1 MKLNCVFFGSFI
13 SLQNNLEFSREL
25 NSFFARACAK
35 ILSFG
40 SFQFEMMLLSKTP
53 LHSVWNS
60 LKMSHFTTLIT
71 FYFQSK
77 SIWRIHNM
85 SRFFFVTETILV
97 IFKPSSLQL
106 SSTFQRM
113 SECESIKVWKLE
125 HQQQKHFCVWE
136 NSTSVTVQ
144 LIPLVISLGTIDTVV
159 AFLLL
164 GKFNSTF
171 TSLQKVLHTRKRS

>member
-1 MKLNCVFFGSFI
+1 MRKDPIFRFFSI
-13 SLQNNLEFSREL
+13 WDDAALQNTIAQCLKITKNVSFYNTNYILFSKQKYL
-25 NSFFARACAK
+25 KNS
-35 ILSFG
+35 
-40 SFQFEMMLLSKTP
+40 QYEQ
-53 LHSVWNS
+53 N
-60 LKMSHFTTLIT
+60 
-71 FYFQSK
+71 
-77 SIWRIHNM
+77 
-85 SRFFFVTETILV
+85 FFVTETILV

>member
-1 MKLNCVFFGSFI
+1 MRKDPIFRFFSI
-13 SLQNNLEFSREL
+13 WDDAALQNTIAQCLKFTKNVSFYNTNYILFSKQKYLKNSQYEQIFFLSLRQFWWFSNLPGW
-25 NSFFARACAK
+25 K
-35 ILSFG
+35 
-40 SFQFEMMLLSKTP
+40 
-53 LHSVWNS
+53 
-60 LKMSHFTTLIT
+60 
-71 FYFQSK
+71 
-77 SIWRIHNM
+77 
-85 SRFFFVTETILV
+85 
-97 IFKPSSLQL
+97 SLQL

-113 SECESIKVWKLE
+113 SECESIKVLKLE

-171 TSLQKVLHTRKRS
+171 PSSTSLQKVLHTRKRS